1 MAGRIKKGRARV
13 PEGFTLSMAV
23 LDCLPVL
30 FFSISAV
37 CLAERF
43 PSVLFRVGIFLII
56 LAGSLKV
63 SWKMVIALAEKN
75 IPILSGQMRV
85 LMPLGFVLC
94 ILALFLNHAG
104 WSFDSVLHHFIRLPS
119 LIFFIMGIAGIFVM
133 IWFAATKDRLD
144 ARSNW
149 KEQAVNGV
157 TQFCIMIGIFLWNLS
172 IFTSI
177 SNHRGRLPLRT
188 RYHFSL
194 FCSCGFLLLAHQQC
208 RSGKPHPH

>member
-63 SWKMVIALAEKN
+63 SWKMVIALSEKN

-157 TQFCIMIGIFLWNLS
+157 TQFCIMIGIFLS
-172 IFTSI
+172 
-177 SNHRGRLPLRT
+177 
-188 RYHFSL
+188 SL
-194 FCSCGFLLLAHQQC
+194 L
-208 RSGKPHPH
+208 